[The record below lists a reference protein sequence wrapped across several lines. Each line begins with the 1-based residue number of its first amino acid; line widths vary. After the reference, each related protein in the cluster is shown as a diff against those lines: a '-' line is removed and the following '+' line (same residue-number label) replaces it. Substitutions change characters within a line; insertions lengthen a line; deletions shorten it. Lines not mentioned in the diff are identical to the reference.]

1 MATCAIPANAV
12 VESLLIER
20 LPLECEGETVQFR
33 LVYRGQLPPARWE
46 EDTRRKEK
54 HLIRK
59 QLHKQLK
66 ELWQIHPLLKQWSAP
81 FSDIDRR
88 SIVSGIADNFDTFG
102 FRWVPLITDQYGIAC
117 GLDILFLRR
126 DEPGNV
132 IKTGGDIDNRL
143 KVLFDAL
150 RLPTEK
156 KEIAGF
162 SPEPDGSENPFFCL
176 LQGDGLINEVR
187 VETDRLLTPL
197 SDDEAINDVELIIHV
212 KTLVVNARKAPTDFY
227 L

>member
-1 MATCAIPANAV
+1 MCVQSQIGPCI
-12 VESLLIER
+12 EFRLIER
-20 LPLECEGETVQFR
+20 PPLEPKGETVQFR
-33 LVYRGQLPPARWE
+33 LTYRGQLPAARWE

-66 ELWQIHPLLKQWSAP
+66 ELWHIHPLLKKWSAP
-81 FSDIDRR
+81 FSENDPR
-88 SIVSGIADNFDTFG
+88 SVVSGVADDFGKFG
-102 FRWVPLITDQYGIAC
+102 FRWVPLINERYGLAC
-117 GLDILFLRR
+117 ALDILLLRR

-132 IKTGGDIDNRL
+132 IKAGGDIDNRV

-150 RLPTEK
+150 RVPAEP
-156 KEIAGF
+156 KEIKDF
-162 SPEPDGSENPFFCL
+162 SPEPDDSENPFFCL
-176 LQGDGLINEVR
+176 LQSDGLINEVR

-197 SDDEAINDVELIIHV
+197 ASGDAENDIELIIHV
-212 KTLVVNARKAPTDFY
+212 KSLVVNARKAPTDFY